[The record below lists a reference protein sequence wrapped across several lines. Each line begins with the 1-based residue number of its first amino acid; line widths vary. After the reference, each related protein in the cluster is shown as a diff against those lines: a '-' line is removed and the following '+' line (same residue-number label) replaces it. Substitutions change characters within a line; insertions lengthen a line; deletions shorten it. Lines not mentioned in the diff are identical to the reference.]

1 MKKTTKRLSLLSLLL
16 SLLLLL
22 SACGGSA
29 WDSLLREDAVKTD
42 AVSSLQK
49 IEELNDYILFDQSE
63 GFAFLRY
70 RDPVT
75 SFFTYKVLS
84 LHAERVVLTL
94 TESRTESYSFR
105 TPTLQ
110 LGAVQDPVFFVITT
124 TNTAEERYTLYDG
137 VGNALSTVDSAQAED
152 PVAFGDKML
161 YGGALYRENAEGK
174 MEKLRDVPEN
184 LTLPA
189 PDDVSEQYYY
199 YRNAKGITVYHTDFT
214 FAAAWHLPL
223 STDFSYFVMN
233 DGALLIQY
241 AQPLPD
247 SAEKYDL
254 LVDQEEKTVK
264 IDLHSVL
271 FDPRTGDTEELS
283 LDYVIDSLLN
293 EYTAALS
300 FSREAS
306 PYAEGFENFA
316 YLSPIRDCSV
326 LFSER
331 YPALL
336 ENDGSVKESL
346 LVVPEQVGIPEKIG
360 DKLYLLSTRYG
371 RVITD
376 EKGTIIHTLNNS
388 ALTVIGSYIVGEK
401 AIYTLSMEKVYDL
414 AENGATV
421 CGTLAGTVF
430 VEKIT
435 DRQVEILSLC
445 DGKMQSV
452 ANYTLGNF
460 NFLIGE
466 ELYRVV
472 EGQLPRYHYYTPRGM
487 FLLSTTGSFTHICH
501 GGSVSLYSLN
511 EAGALTYYF
520 TK

>member
-1 MKKTTKRLSLLSLLL
+1 MKKTTKHLAPVSLLL

-22 SACGGSA
+22 SACGSSA
-29 WDSLLREDAVKTD
+29 WESLLREDAIKAD
-42 AVSSLQK
+42 AVSSLTQ
-49 IEELNDYILFDQSE
+49 IEELNDYILFDQND
-63 GFAFLRY
+63 GFAFLRH

-105 TPTLQ
+105 TPTLR
-110 LGAVQDPVFFVITT
+110 LGAVHNPVFFVITT
-124 TNTAEERYTLYDG
+124 SSTLEEHHTLYDG
-137 VGNALSTVDSAQAED
+137 TGTPLSTVDSALAED
-152 PVAFGDKML
+152 PIAFGDAML
-161 YGGALYRENAEGK
+161 YGGALYRVDAEGK

-254 LVDQEEKTVK
+254 LVEKDDTAVK
-264 IDLHSVL
+264 KDLHSVL

-283 LDYVIDSLLN
+283 LDYVIDSLVN
-293 EYTAALS
+293 EYSASLS

-306 PYAEGFENFA
+306 PYAEGFENLA
-316 YLSPIRDCSV
+316 YISPIRDCRI
-326 LFSER
+326 LFSQR

-371 RVITD
+371 KVITD
-376 EKGTIIHTLNNS
+376 KKGTIIHTLNNS
-388 ALTVIGSYIVGEK
+388 ALKVIGSYIVGEK

-430 VEKIT
+430 VEKVT
-435 DRQVEILSLC
+435 DRRVEILSFR
-445 DGKMQSV
+445 DGEMQSV
-452 ANYTLGNF
+452 ANYTLGNNSF
-460 NFLIGE
+460 HIEE
-466 ELYRVV
+466 ELYRVT
-472 EGQLPRYHYYTPRGM
+472 EGNLARHHYYTPRGVW
-487 FLLSTTGSFTHICH
+487 LLSTAGILDCVAR
-501 GGSVSLYSLN
+501 GERVSLYSLY
-511 EAGALTYYF
+511 EEGALTYYF
-520 TK
+520 AK